1 MNAHVTLSAPPPVN
15 VTTPDVCVGPV
26 AVVVAGFADA
36 LVIKYALPLCVL
48 TLPTGSEIASLDWNA
63 VCTDP
68 VCPADP
74 ALFCV
79 F

>member
-1 MNAHVTLSAPPPVN
+1 MA
-15 VTTPDVCVGPV
+15 TPDVCVGPV
-26 AVVVAGFADA
+26 AVAVAGFADA
-36 LVIKYALPLCVL
+36 VVIIYALPLCVL
-48 TLPTGSEIASLDWNA
+48 TLPTGSVMPSFGVNA

-68 VCPADP
+68 DCPADP